1 MQPHS
6 GRENKPGEG
15 RIASHPQIETG
26 GGRSEV
32 AERGMATGGQQGDI
46 GIVGCNAARG
56 PQAGPAGGVNSWW
69 VWCARGVKRDK
80 RRADVWG

>member
-1 MQPHS
+1 
-6 GRENKPGEG
+6 
-15 RIASHPQIETG
+15 
-26 GGRSEV
+26 
-32 AERGMATGGQQGDI
+32 MATGGQQGDI

-56 PQAGPAGGVNSWW
+56 PQAEPAGGVNSWW